1 LHKENNFFSAVDA
14 HVAKFILEEC
24 LSKRLKNKTRVL
36 VTHKLE
42 SLRYVDYIYI
52 FKLGEIVAQGN
63 YEEIKQ
69 TSYYKE
75 IEENANKEAKEEEED
90 VEVLERKIT
99 SKRNSNIVE
108 EIAPKKTQRKETSY
122 HEGQEQKEM
131 MEKLMLNEDRQTGA
145 VTWTVWKSF
154 FNYFESN
161 LYLFGLFGCNNII
174 NNYLLFSL

>member
-1 LHKENNFFSAVDA
+1 MKD
-14 HVAKFILEEC
+14 
-24 LSKRLKNKTRVL
+24 KTRVL

-90 VEVLERKIT
+90 VDALERKAS
-99 SKRNSNIVE
+99 SKRSSSVIQTQE
-108 EIAPKKTQRKETSY
+108 APAKKTQRKETSY

-145 VTWTVWKSF
+145 VTLTVWKSF
-154 FNYFESN
+154 FNYFKSKF
-161 LYLFGLFGCNNII
+161 YLFGLLACK
-174 NNYLLFSL
+174 SLC